1 MARRRRLL
9 GVARLLFAS
18 SRRGSSQSHCRWSL
32 SSPPRTEARTTT
44 GTVTVTIA
52 SAPGCSASTKSGRCR
67 PARRAASRPRSPK
80 TSSRSNS
87 GCGVRERSHLAVAW
101 RRDPWAAQGR
111 RRRRPRRPRSLDD
124 SSRAL
129 YSCDKIGEHE
139 GARLQ
144 LARGG
149 ILVDARRGHFER
161 TVLSARWK
169 LPALRQFG
177 SRQHQGAADQSVSH
191 RACTIAADAA
201 DSVHLTF
208 LASSRRSAS
217 RLNSSTY
224 CSARSGRSVTPTR

>member
-1 MARRRRLL
+1 MDPKLQRGPTIPFVL
-9 GVARLLFAS
+9 GACGDPLTAEAS
-18 SRRGSSQSHCRWSL
+18 SKLGEPDLRSL
-32 SSPPRTEARTTT
+32 LAAMRDETPEPYCIEILLCPYLKTY
-44 GTVTVTIA
+44 IA
-52 SAPGCSASTKSGRCR
+52 SALIDPPNGR
-67 PARRAASRPRSPK
+67 ARIPSP
-80 TSSRSNS
+80 
-87 GCGVRERSHLAVAW
+87 
-101 RRDPWAAQGR
+101 
-111 RRRRPRRPRSLDD
+111 DD

-191 RACTIAADAA
+191 RAFTIAADAA